1 MGSLQEK
8 IIDQFGKKLRIRVC
22 GICIQEDHVLV
33 VNHHALNPESEFW
46 SPPGGGMDFE
56 SSAEENL
63 VREYKEET
71 GLDIR
76 VDRFLFV
83 HEFLHPPLHA
93 IELFFLVSKV
103 AGEIK
108 VGIDPEMGENEQII
122 KAVEFKPFKELKEI
136 ENSRAH
142 QVFKYVDS
150 VNELLNL
157 SGYRIWEQRSK

>member
-1 MGSLQEK
+1 MGTLQEK

-22 GICIQEDHVLV
+22 GICIQQDQVLV
-33 VNHHALNPESEFW
+33 VNHHALNPQSEFW

-71 GLDIR
+71 GLDIA
-76 VDRFLFV
+76 VDKFLFV

-93 IELFFLVSKV
+93 IELFFLVSII

-108 VGIDPEMGENEQII
+108 VGVDPEMGEDEQII
-122 KAVEFKPFKELKEI
+122 KEVEFKPFKKLKEI
-136 ENSRAH
+136 EDSRTH
-142 QVFKYVDS
+142 QVFQYANNL
-150 VNELLNL
+150 NELLSL